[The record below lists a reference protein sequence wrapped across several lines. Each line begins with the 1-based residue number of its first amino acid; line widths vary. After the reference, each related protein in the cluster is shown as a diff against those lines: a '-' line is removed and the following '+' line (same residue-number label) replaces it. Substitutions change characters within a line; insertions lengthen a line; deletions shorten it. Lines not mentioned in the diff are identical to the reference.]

1 MHSRVINYGTTKN
14 INTQKADIEKKILEQ
29 KSKMVFMPDDPIKRF
44 WNILMIFLLF
54 YVASWVPVSI
64 CFQESNTSG
73 ILTAAEVFDFI
84 VDTLFFM
91 DIIIN
96 FLSSYEDPVTGLP
109 VISIKKIAKNY
120 FTGWFILDF
129 MAVLPVG
136 LVEKA
141 FSGGEN
147 LKLARL
153 ARLPRLYRLIRILR
167 MVKMLRVFR
176 KSSQLK
182 EWINSLNIEVGMIR
196 MLKVLSF

>member
-1 MHSRVINYGTTKN
+1 
-14 INTQKADIEKKILEQ
+14 
-29 KSKMVFMPDDPIKRF
+29 MPDDPIKRF

-64 CFQESNTSG
+64 CFLDSNNTG
-73 ILTAAEVFDFI
+73 VITPAEVFDYI
-84 VDTLFFM
+84 VDILFFI

-109 VISIKKIAKNY
+109 IISIKKIAKNY
-120 FTGWFILDF
+120 LTGWFILDF
-129 MAVLPVG
+129 LAVLPVG

-141 FSGGEN
+141 FAGGEN

>member
-1 MHSRVINYGTTKN
+1 
-14 INTQKADIEKKILEQ
+14 
-29 KSKMVFMPDDPIKRF
+29 MVFMPDDPIKRV

-54 YVASWVPVSI
+54 YVASWVPIAI
-64 CFQESNTSG
+64 CFGETNTSG
-73 ILTAAEVFDFI
+73 VVTPGEIFDYI
-84 VDTLFFM
+84 VDILFFI

-109 VISIKKIAKNY
+109 VISIKKIASNY
-120 FTGWFILDF
+120 VRGWFAIDF
-129 MAVLPVG
+129 IAVLPVG

-167 MVKMLRVFR
+167 MIKMLRVFR
-176 KSSQLK
+176 KST
-182 EWINSLNIEVGMIR
+182 
-196 MLKVLSF
+196 